1 MNTKTLAA
9 AGAILVLS
17 AVFTLAQQPLGTAF
31 TYQGSLAAGG
41 QPANGFYDLQFAIYD
56 SPVNG
61 EQMTPAL
68 TNSVGVTNGLFNTT
82 LDFGPGAFGG
92 DARWLDIAVRT
103 NGGSAFTPLAPRQAL
118 TAAPYALTATQVTGL
133 IADAQLP
140 DNIARLNAN
149 QTFSGTVTFGP
160 VAGPPFIIPP
170 IYTNVIVS
178 NLNAGNADTV
188 DGKHAKD
195 FWQLAGNAGTTAG
208 TDFLG
213 TTDNQPLEFKV
224 NNTRVFRFE
233 PNAASPNVLAGF
245 SGNFVQ
251 GGIVGAA
258 IGGGGTAGSIN
269 QVLSDYGTIGGGV
282 FNQILPNSTDGTIGG
297 GSQNNVGDADS
308 TIGGGQQNGIAP
320 GAFKSTIG
328 GGSLNSVGSKY
339 SVVSGGDDNSIM
351 ASGAWDAIGGGGGNT
366 IEGPVSHATIAGG
379 SGQIIGVQADSA
391 TIAGGQDNVILSNAQ
406 YSAIGGGLTNVIGAS
421 AFYATIPGGVS
432 NEAFGTFSFAAGQR
446 AQALHNG
453 TFVWAD
459 STAADFSST
468 ANNQFLIR
476 AWGGVGIG
484 KNNPATALDVNG
496 TVTATSFQGGGSG
509 LTNVSASGLS
519 GLVPGPA
526 LGGVYPGLLQFPN
539 TGNSFAGSFS
549 GNFDGNA
556 SGLVNVPAAS
566 LVGTVPNSALSG
578 TYSAPVTFSSAA
590 NNMSGIFHGGFSGD
604 GSGLTNIIAT
614 NTFNGGGAIGR

>member
-1 MNTKTLAA
+1 
-9 AGAILVLS
+9 
-17 AVFTLAQQPLGTAF
+17 
-31 TYQGSLAAGG
+31 
-41 QPANGFYDLQFAIYD
+41 
-56 SPVNG
+56 
-61 EQMTPAL
+61 MTPTL

-82 LDFGPGAFGG
+82 LDFGPGVFGG

-160 VAGPPFIIPP
+160 AAGPPFIIPP